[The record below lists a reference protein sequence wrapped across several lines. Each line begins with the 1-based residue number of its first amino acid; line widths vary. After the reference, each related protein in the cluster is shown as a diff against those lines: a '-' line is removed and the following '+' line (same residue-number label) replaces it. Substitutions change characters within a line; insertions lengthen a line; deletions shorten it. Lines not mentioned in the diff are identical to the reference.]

1 MHDGGVRRLPSIFH
15 VDLDAFYASVEQL
28 HKPSLRGKPVVVGGI
43 GNRGVVSTASYEA
56 RAFGVH
62 SALATGIAR
71 RRAPNAAYLIPR
83 FGAYQAYSERVMALM
98 HELSPLVEPL
108 SLDEAFIDI
117 SHLFEPLD
125 TESTHNATLKARRI
139 AGDLRE
145 RIKNETGLTASVGA
159 GTSKL
164 IAKIASDAE
173 KPDGLVVIE
182 PGTEQ
187 TWLDPLP
194 VRALW
199 GVGPATAERLR
210 KIGATTVA
218 ELRTLSLTELTTV
231 VGASY
236 GTTLYAIARGQDDRD
251 VSTDRE
257 MKSVSVEDTYAE
269 DLLDP
274 ATITAHMDELVTRLS
289 SRIRKAGRSGRT
301 ITIKVRGHDFTTVSR
316 SETTPNPTDD
326 PATIRAATH
335 RMLPGAVAAATQSVP
350 GIRLLGVGLT
360 GLAEWAQLDLFA
372 ADDELDTA
380 LDLWD
385 QTAEPPSAADA
396 GEFDMP
402 RGRIIQPEPKPE
414 AGPEP
419 KPEAGPESE
428 PKPKPAPE
436 PKSEAGHEPEPELE
450 PKPEPEPEPAPAPA
464 PQPEPEPDPDP
475 ADIATPVDT
484 VEGERS
490 PRQFGPLPPGTRGAV
505 EAAVGERRFLPGQ
518 DVAHDEFGGGWVQG
532 SGLGRVTVRFE
543 SPWTGPGRVKTVR
556 ADDPMLR
563 LVDAAAVAR
572 EALALLVEHTAD
584 PGVSIGLMTE
594 EPTKTEV
601 SDNELEDR
609 FELWYGDRLAGF
621 AAYRR
626 RAGATVFVHTEIQSE
641 FEGKGLGS
649 VLARRALD
657 ATVARG
663 EKIVPVCPF
672 ISSYLRKHP
681 DYDEHVEWP
690 AS

>member
-1 MHDGGVRRLPSIFH
+1 MAGRGGSSQPPHLSLPADVSGPVHDGDVRRLPSIFH

-83 FGAYQAYSERVMALM
+83 FGAYQAYSERVMAVM

-125 TESTHNATLKARRI
+125 IESTHNATLKARHI
-139 AGDLRE
+139 ADTLRT
-145 RIKNETGLTASVGA
+145 RIKDETGLTASVGA

-182 PGTEQ
+182 PGAEQ

-218 ELRTLSLTELTTV
+218 DLRTLSLTELTAV

-236 GTTLYAIARGQDDRD
+236 GTTLYAIARGRDDRD

-274 ATITAHMDELVTRLS
+274 ATITAHMDDLVTRLG

-316 SETTPNPTDD
+316 SETTANPTDD
-326 PATIRAATH
+326 PTAIRAATH
-335 RMLPGAVAAATQSVP
+335 RMLPGAVAAATQLVP
-350 GIRLLGVGLT
+350 GIRLLGVGLS
-360 GLAEWAQLDLFA
+360 GLAEWAQLDLFTA
-372 ADDELDTA
+372 AEDPEAALELWEQASEPAAPPAAEDT
-380 LDLWD
+380 D
-385 QTAEPPSAADA
+385 
-396 GEFDMP
+396 FDMP
-402 RGRIIQPEPKPE
+402 RGTVTTPASAPDQQPE
-414 AGPEP
+414 
-419 KPEAGPESE
+419 
-428 PKPKPAPE
+428 
-436 PKSEAGHEPEPELE
+436 
-450 PKPEPEPEPAPAPA
+450 
-464 PQPEPEPDPDP
+464 PDP
-475 ADIATPVDT
+475 ADITTPVTT

-505 EAAVGERRFLPGQ
+505 EAAVSERRFLPGQ
-518 DVAHDEFGGGWVQG
+518 DVAHDEFGSGWVQG

-543 SPWTGPGRVKTVR
+543 SPWSGRGRIKTVR
-556 ADDPMLR
+556 ADDPALH
-563 LVDAAAVAR
+563 LVDAATVAR
-572 EALALLVEHTAD
+572 EALA
-584 PGVSIGLMTE
+584 
-594 EPTKTEV
+594 
-601 SDNELEDR
+601 
-609 FELWYGDRLAGF
+609 RLAGTP
-621 AAYRR
+621 ADESDTEPGIKPDTEPD
-626 RAGATVFVHTEIQSE
+626 AGSDTELNAEPDTGSE
-641 FEGKGLGS
+641 TGPDAEPDAGS
-649 VLARRALD
+649 D
-657 ATVARG
+657 T
-663 EKIVPVCPF
+663 P
-672 ISSYLRKHP
+672 
-681 DYDEHVEWP
+681 
-690 AS
+690 

>member
-1 MHDGGVRRLPSIFH
+1 MRRLPSIFH

-98 HELSPLVEPL
+98 HDLSPLVEPL

-125 TESTHNATLKARRI
+125 GESTHNATLKARRI
-139 AGDLRE
+139 AGELRE

-182 PGTEQ
+182 PGAEQ
-187 TWLDPLP
+187 GWLDPLP

-210 KIGATTVA
+210 KIGAHTVA
-218 ELRTLSLTELTTV
+218 DLRTLSLTELTAV

-274 ATITAHMDELVTRLS
+274 ATITAHMDDLVTRLS

-335 RMLPGAVAAATQSVP
+335 RMLPGAVAAATQTVP
-350 GIRLLGVGLT
+350 GIRLLGVGLS

-385 QTAEPPSAADA
+385 QAAEAPASAADDD
-396 GEFDMP
+396 FDMP
-402 RGRIIQPEPKPE
+402 RGVLRDTADAAP
-414 AGPEP
+414 AGPD
-419 KPEAGPESE
+419 SE
-428 PKPKPAPE
+428 PGPDPVSDPA
-436 PKSEAGHEPEPELE
+436 A
-450 PKPEPEPEPAPAPA
+450 
-464 PQPEPEPDPDP
+464 DPDP
-475 ADIATPVDT
+475 ADITTPVDT

-490 PRQFGPLPPGTRGAV
+490 PRQFGPLPPGTRRAV
-505 EAAVGERRFLPGQ
+505 ETAAAERRFWPGQ
-518 DVAHDEFGGGWVQG
+518 DVAHDEFGSGWVQG

-543 SPWTGPGRVKTVR
+543 SPWTGPGRIKTVR
-556 ADDPMLR
+556 VDDPLLH
-563 LVDAAAVAR
+563 LVDAATVAR
-572 EALALLVEHTAD
+572 EALALLVEHTPD
-584 PGVSIGLMTE
+584 PGVSIGVMSD
-594 EPTKTEV
+594 EPTKPEV
-601 SDNELEDR
+601 VDNELEDR
-609 FELWYGDRLAGF
+609 FEVWLGDRLAGF

-626 RAGATVFVHTEIQSE
+626 RAGATVFVHTVIQPE
-641 FEGKGLGS
+641 FEGRGLGS
-649 VLARRALD
+649 VLARRALE

-663 EKIVPVCPF
+663 EKIIPVCPF
-672 ISSYLRKHP
+672 IAAYLRKHP

-690 AS
+690 AAPAGEH

>member
-1 MHDGGVRRLPSIFH
+1 MRRLPSIFH

-125 TESTHNATLKARRI
+125 SESTHSATLRARQI
-139 AGDLRE
+139 AAELRD
-145 RIKNETGLTASVGA
+145 RIKTETGLTASVGA

-199 GVGPATAERLR
+199 GVGPATADRLR

-218 ELRTLSLTELTTV
+218 ELRTLSRNELTAV

-236 GTTLYAIARGQDDRD
+236 GSTLYAIARGQDDRD
-251 VSTDRE
+251 ISTDRE

-274 ATITAHMDELVTRLS
+274 ATITAHMDDLVTRLG

-335 RMLPGAVAAATQSVP
+335 RMLPGAVAAATQTVP
-350 GIRLLGVGLT
+350 GVRLLGVGLS

-372 ADDELDTA
+372 ADDELETA
-380 LDLWD
+380 LDFWD
-385 QTAEPPSAADA
+385 QAAEPGPAADD
-396 GEFDMP
+396 GDFDMP
-402 RGRIIQPEPKPE
+402 RGTIIE
-414 AGPEP
+414 
-419 KPEAGPESE
+419 
-428 PKPKPAPE
+428 PAPE
-436 PKSEAGHEPEPELE
+436 TKSETQPEAETKPEPD
-450 PKPEPEPEPAPAPA
+450 PEPEPEPG
-464 PQPEPEPDPDP
+464 PDP
-475 ADIATPVDT
+475 ADVMTPVDT

-505 EAAVGERRFLPGQ
+505 ETAVSERRFLPGQ
-518 DVAHDEFGGGWVQG
+518 DVAHDEFGSGWVQG

-543 SPWTGPGRVKTVR
+543 SPWSEPGRIKTVW
-556 ADDPMLR
+556 ADDPALH

-572 EALALLVEHTAD
+572 EALAVLTDGDAD
-584 PGVSIGLMTE
+584 PDTD
-594 EPTKTEV
+594 P
-601 SDNELEDR
+601 DPDP
-609 FELWYGDRLAGF
+609 D
-621 AAYRR
+621 AA
-626 RAGATVFVHTEIQSE
+626 
-641 FEGKGLGS
+641 
-649 VLARRALD
+649 
-657 ATVARG
+657 
-663 EKIVPVCPF
+663 
-672 ISSYLRKHP
+672 
-681 DYDEHVEWP
+681 P
-690 AS
+690 A

>member
-1 MHDGGVRRLPSIFH
+1 MGGVRRLPSIFH

-125 TESTHNATLKARRI
+125 SESTHNATLKARRI
-139 AGDLRE
+139 AGELRD

-173 KPDGLVVIE
+173 KPDGLVVVE
-182 PGTEQ
+182 PGAEQ
-187 TWLDPLP
+187 AWLDPLP

-210 KIGATTVA
+210 KIGAHTVA
-218 ELRTLSLTELTTV
+218 DLRTLSLTELTAV

-236 GTTLYAIARGQDDRD
+236 GTTLHAIARGQDDRD

-274 ATITAHMDELVTRLS
+274 ATITAHMDDLVTRLS

-301 ITIKVRGHDFTTVSR
+301 ISIKVRGHDFTTVSR

-335 RMLPGAVAAATQSVP
+335 RMLPGAVAAATQTVP
-350 GIRLLGVGLT
+350 GIRLLGVGLS

-385 QTAEPPSAADA
+385 QAAEPPAAA
-396 GEFDMP
+396 GDDDFDMP
-402 RGRIIQPEPKPE
+402 RGVLTR
-414 AGPEP
+414 
-419 KPEAGPESE
+419 
-428 PKPKPAPE
+428 
-436 PKSEAGHEPEPELE
+436 
-450 PKPEPEPEPAPAPA
+450 
-464 PQPEPEPDPDP
+464 PQP
-475 ADIATPVDT
+475 ATRVG
-484 VEGERS
+484 VGR
-490 PRQFGPLPPGTRGAV
+490 RGAG
-505 EAAVGERRFLPGQ
+505 AADPIPRRSNTPTPPTSPPPSHGRGRALAAPVRPAAARDARRGR
-518 DVAHDEFGGGWVQG
+518 DGGRPSAASCPARTSPTTSSAAAG
-532 SGLGRVTVRFE
+532 SRAAAWDG
-543 SPWTGPGRVKTVR
+543 SPCASRARGPGRAYQDR
-556 ADDPMLR
+556 AGR
-563 LVDAAAVAR
+563 RSAAPPRRRRRPSPAR
-572 EALALLVEHTAD
+572 PSTLLVGAARPD
-584 PGVSIGLMTE
+584 PGVSIGSMTD
-594 EPTKTEV
+594 EPTVRADRPRSSTTNSKTV
-601 SDNELEDR
+601 SSSGTATSSR
-609 FELWYGDRLAGF
+609 ASPPTG
-621 AAYRR
+621 AAPGGR
-626 RAGATVFVHTEIQSE
+626 
-641 FEGKGLGS
+641 
-649 VLARRALD
+649 
-657 ATVARG
+657 
-663 EKIVPVCPF
+663 
-672 ISSYLRKHP
+672 SSCTP
-681 DYDEHVEWP
+681 
-690 AS
+690 

>member
-1 MHDGGVRRLPSIFH
+1 MRRLPSIFH

-98 HELSPLVEPL
+98 HDLSPLVEPL

-125 TESTHNATLKARRI
+125 GESTHNATLKARRI
-139 AGDLRE
+139 AGELRE

-182 PGTEQ
+182 PGAEQ
-187 TWLDPLP
+187 GWLDPLP

-210 KIGATTVA
+210 KIGAHTVA
-218 ELRTLSLTELTTV
+218 DLRTLSLTELTAV

-274 ATITAHMDELVTRLS
+274 ATITAHMDDLVTRLS

-301 ITIKVRGHDFTTVSR
+301 ISIKVRGHDFTTVSR

-335 RMLPGAVAAATQSVP
+335 RMLPGAVAAATQTVP
-350 GIRLLGVGLT
+350 GIRLLGVGLS

-385 QTAEPPSAADA
+385 QAAEAPASAADDD
-396 GEFDMP
+396 FDMP
-402 RGRIIQPEPKPE
+402 RGVLRDTADAAP
-414 AGPEP
+414 AGP
-419 KPEAGPESE
+419 GSE
-428 PKPKPAPE
+428 PGPDPVSDPA
-436 PKSEAGHEPEPELE
+436 A
-450 PKPEPEPEPAPAPA
+450 
-464 PQPEPEPDPDP
+464 DPDP
-475 ADIATPVDT
+475 ADITTPVDT

-490 PRQFGPLPPGTRGAV
+490 PRQFGPLPPGTRRAV
-505 EAAVGERRFLPGQ
+505 ETAAAERRFWPGQ
-518 DVAHDEFGGGWVQG
+518 DVAHDEFGSGWVQG

-556 ADDPMLR
+556 VDDPRLH
-563 LVDAAAVAR
+563 LVDAATVAR
-572 EALALLVEHTAD
+572 EALALLVEHTPD
-584 PGVSIGLMTE
+584 PGVSIGVMTD
-594 EPTKTEV
+594 EPTLVDGAVQPEV
-601 SDNELEDR
+601 VDNELEDR
-609 FELWYGDRLAGF
+609 FELWRGDRLAGF

-626 RAGATVFVHTEIQSE
+626 RDGGTVFVHTVIEPE

-649 VLARRALD
+649 VLARHSLD

-663 EKIVPVCPF
+663 EKIIPVCPF
-672 ISSYLRKHP
+672 ISAYLRKHP
-681 DYDEHVEWP
+681 EYDEHVQWP
-690 AS
+690 AAPAGEH

>member
-1 MHDGGVRRLPSIFH
+1 MRRLPSIFH

-125 TESTHNATLKARRI
+125 SESTHSATLRAQQI
-139 AGDLRE
+139 AAELRD
-145 RIKNETGLTASVGA
+145 RIKTETGLTASVGA

-199 GVGPATAERLR
+199 GVGPATADRLR

-218 ELRTLSLTELTTV
+218 ELRTLSRNELTAV

-236 GTTLYAIARGQDDRD
+236 GGTLYAIARGQDDRD
-251 VSTDRE
+251 ISTDRE

-274 ATITAHMDELVTRLS
+274 ATITAHMDDLVTRLG

-335 RMLPGAVAAATQSVP
+335 RMLPGAVAAATQTVP
-350 GIRLLGVGLT
+350 GVRLLGVGLS

-372 ADDELDTA
+372 ADDELETA
-380 LDLWD
+380 LDFWD
-385 QTAEPPSAADA
+385 QAAEPGPAAED
-396 GEFDMP
+396 GDFDMP
-402 RGRIIQPEPKPE
+402 RGTVIEP
-414 AGPEP
+414 G
-419 KPEAGPESE
+419 
-428 PKPKPAPE
+428 
-436 PKSEAGHEPEPELE
+436 
-450 PKPEPEPEPAPAPA
+450 
-464 PQPEPEPDPDP
+464 PEPEPDPESESESESEPAPEPDPGPDP
-475 ADIATPVDT
+475 ADVTTPVDT

-505 EAAVGERRFLPGQ
+505 ETAVSERRFLPGQ
-518 DVAHDEFGGGWVQG
+518 DVAHDEFGSGWVQG

-543 SPWTGPGRVKTVR
+543 RPWTEPGRIKTVW
-556 ADDPMLR
+556 ASDPALH

-572 EALALLVEHTAD
+572 EALALLAEA
-584 PGVSIGLMTE
+584 
-594 EPTKTEV
+594 
-601 SDNELEDR
+601 
-609 FELWYGDRLAGF
+609 
-621 AAYRR
+621 
-626 RAGATVFVHTEIQSE
+626 
-641 FEGKGLGS
+641 
-649 VLARRALD
+649 
-657 ATVARG
+657 
-663 EKIVPVCPF
+663 
-672 ISSYLRKHP
+672 HP
-681 DYDEHVEWP
+681 DP
-690 AS
+690 QR

>member
-1 MHDGGVRRLPSIFH
+1 MRSLPSILH

-83 FGAYQAYSERVMALM
+83 FGAYQVYSERVMALM

-117 SHLFEPLD
+117 SHLMEPID
-125 TESTHNATLKARRI
+125 RQSSRNATLKARQV
-139 AGDLRE
+139 ADDLRT
-145 RIKNETGLTASVGA
+145 RIKDETGLTASIGA
-159 GTSKL
+159 GSSKL

-173 KPDGLVVIE
+173 KPDGLVIIE

-218 ELRTLSLTELTTV
+218 ELRTLSHAELTAA

-236 GTTLYAIARGQDDRD
+236 GATLYAIARGQDDRD

-257 MKSVSVEDTYAE
+257 LKSVSVEDTFAE

-274 ATITAHMDELVTRLS
+274 ATITSHMDDLVTRLG

-326 PATIRAATH
+326 PAAIRAATH
-335 RMLPGAVAAATQSVP
+335 RMLPGAVAAATQLTP
-350 GIRLLGVGLT
+350 GVRLLGVGLT
-360 GLAEWAQLDLFA
+360 GLAEWAQLDLFSTEE
-372 ADDELDTA
+372 DDDTLDF
-380 LDLWD
+380 WD
-385 QTAEPPSAADA
+385 RDAETGPGDSD
-396 GEFDMP
+396 EDFDMP
-402 RGRIIQPEPKPE
+402 RGVVE
-414 AGPEP
+414 GPV
-419 KPEAGPESE
+419 
-428 PKPKPAPE
+428 
-436 PKSEAGHEPEPELE
+436 
-450 PKPEPEPEPAPAPA
+450 APAAPAAPTAPAAPDPDPQPTQDPA
-464 PQPEPEPDPDP
+464 PQPDP
-475 ADIATPVDT
+475 ADITTPVPT

-505 EAAVGERRFLPGQ
+505 ETAQGERRFLPGQ

-543 SPWTGPGRVKTVR
+543 RPWTGSGRIKTLR
-556 ADDPMLR
+556 SDDPALR
-563 LVDAAAVAR
+563 LADAADVAR
-572 EALALLVEHTAD
+572 EALELLAGRGPD
-584 PGVSIGLMTE
+584 DGISIGDMTD

-601 SDNELEDR
+601 VDNELEDR
-609 FELWYGDRLAGF
+609 FEIWHGDRLAGF

-626 RAGATVFVHTEIQSE
+626 RDDATVFVHTQIEPE
-641 FEGKGLGS
+641 FEGKGLAS

-657 ATVARG
+657 ETVARG
-663 EKIVPVCPF
+663 QAIIPVCPF
-672 ISSYLRKHP
+672 IAAYLRKHP
-681 DYDEHVEWP
+681 EYEEHVRWP
-690 AS
+690 AADSPAGDRSGEH

>member
-1 MHDGGVRRLPSIFH
+1 VRRLPSIFH

-125 TESTHNATLKARRI
+125 GESTHNATLKARHI
-139 AGDLRE
+139 AGELRD
-145 RIKNETGLTASVGA
+145 RIKKETGLTASVGA

-173 KPDGLVVIE
+173 KPDGLVVVE
-182 PGTEQ
+182 PGAEQ
-187 TWLDPLP
+187 GWLDPLP

-210 KIGATTVA
+210 KIGAHTVA
-218 ELRTLSLTELTTV
+218 DLRTLSLTELTAV

-257 MKSVSVEDTYAE
+257 MKSVSVEDTFAE

-274 ATITAHMDELVTRLS
+274 ATITAHMDDLVTRLG

-301 ITIKVRGHDFTTVSR
+301 ISIKVRGHDFTTVSR

-335 RMLPGAVAAATQSVP
+335 RMLPGAVAAATQTVP
-350 GIRLLGVGLT
+350 GIRLLGVGLS

-372 ADDELDTA
+372 ADDEFDTA

-385 QTAEPPSAADA
+385 QAAEPPAAVADDD
-396 GEFDMP
+396 FDMP
-402 RGRIIQPEPKPE
+402 RGVLTRPQPEVP
-414 AGPEP
+414 A
-419 KPEAGPESE
+419 ESAAE
-428 PKPKPAPE
+428 
-436 PKSEAGHEPEPELE
+436 EPEPADAM
-450 PKPEPEPEPAPAPA
+450 PEPAPAP
-464 PQPEPEPDPDP
+464 DPTPADPMPGPKTDP
-475 ADIATPVDT
+475 ADITTPVDT

-490 PRQFGPLPPGTRGAV
+490 PRQFGPLPPGTRRAV
-505 EAAVGERRFLPGQ
+505 EAAAAERRFWPGQ
-518 DVAHDEFGGGWVQG
+518 DVAHEEFGSGWVQG

-556 ADDPMLR
+556 VDDPRLH

-572 EALALLVEHTAD
+572 EALALLVGHTPD
-584 PGVSIGLMTE
+584 TGVSIGVMTD
-594 EPTKTEV
+594 EPTLVDEAAQPEV
-601 SDNELEDR
+601 VDNELEDR
-609 FELWYGDRLAGF
+609 FELWHDGRLAGF

-626 RAGATVFVHTEIQSE
+626 RAGGTVFVHTVIEPE

-649 VLARRALD
+649 ILARRSLD

-663 EKIVPVCPF
+663 EKIIPVCPF
-672 ISSYLRKHP
+672 ISAYLRKHP
-681 DYDEHVEWP
+681 DYDEHVQWP
-690 AS
+690 A

>member
-1 MHDGGVRRLPSIFH
+1 VHDGDVRRLPSIFH

-83 FGAYQAYSERVMALM
+83 FGAYQAYSERVMAVM

-125 TESTHNATLKARRI
+125 TESTRSATLRARRI
-139 AGDLRE
+139 AEDLRD
-145 RIKNETGLTASVGA
+145 RIKTETGLTASVGA

-173 KPDGLVVIE
+173 KPAGLVVIE

-199 GVGPATAERLR
+199 GVGPATADRLR

-218 ELRTLSLTELTTV
+218 ELRTLSRNELTAV
-231 VGASY
+231 VGASS
-236 GTTLYAIARGQDDRD
+236 GANLYAIARGQDDRD
-251 VSTDRE
+251 ISTDRE
-257 MKSVSVEDTYAE
+257 LKSVSVEDTYAE

-274 ATITAHMDELVTRLS
+274 ATITAHMDDLVTRLS

-335 RMLPGAVAAATQSVP
+335 RMLPGAVAAATQTVP
-350 GIRLLGVGLT
+350 GVRLLGVGLT

-372 ADDELDTA
+372 ADDELETA
-380 LDLWD
+380 LDFWD
-385 QTAEPPSAADA
+385 QATEPQPTADD

-402 RGRIIQPEPKPE
+402 RGVLTQ
-414 AGPEP
+414 
-419 KPEAGPESE
+419 
-428 PKPKPAPE
+428 
-436 PKSEAGHEPEPELE
+436 
-450 PKPEPEPEPAPAPA
+450 EPANADAAPA
-464 PQPEPEPDPDP
+464 GATDGAFTDSAATADAAPDAATPPAADGPDP
-475 ADIATPVDT
+475 ADVTTPVAT

-505 EAAVGERRFLPGQ
+505 ETAVSERRFLPGQ
-518 DVAHDEFGGGWVQG
+518 DVAHDEFGSGWVQG

-543 SPWTGPGRVKTVR
+543 RPWSEPGRIKTVR
-556 ADDPMLR
+556 ADDPLLH
-563 LVDAAAVAR
+563 LVDAATVAR
-572 EALALLVEHTAD
+572 EALALLTDDDAEAD
-584 PGVSIGLMTE
+584 ASTDADNDPDADRDTKSDAVPGND
-594 EPTKTEV
+594 P
-601 SDNELEDR
+601 DND
-609 FELWYGDRLAGF
+609 
-621 AAYRR
+621 
-626 RAGATVFVHTEIQSE
+626 
-641 FEGKGLGS
+641 
-649 VLARRALD
+649 
-657 ATVARG
+657 
-663 EKIVPVCPF
+663 
-672 ISSYLRKHP
+672 P
-681 DYDEHVEWP
+681 DDDP
-690 AS
+690 A

>member
-1 MHDGGVRRLPSIFH
+1 VRRLPSIFH

-125 TESTHNATLKARRI
+125 SESTQNATLKARRI
-139 AGDLRE
+139 ADELRD

-173 KPDGLVVIE
+173 KPDGLVVVE
-182 PGTEQ
+182 PGAEQ
-187 TWLDPLP
+187 GWLDPLP

-210 KIGATTVA
+210 KIGAHTVA
-218 ELRTLSLTELTTV
+218 DLRTLSLTELTAV

-236 GTTLYAIARGQDDRD
+236 GTTLHAIARGQDDRD

-274 ATITAHMDELVTRLS
+274 ATITAHMDDLVTRLG

-301 ITIKVRGHDFTTVSR
+301 ISIKVRGHDFTTVSR

-335 RMLPGAVAAATQSVP
+335 RMLPGAVAAATQTVP
-350 GIRLLGVGLT
+350 GIRLLGVGLS

-385 QTAEPPSAADA
+385 QAAEPPAAAADDD
-396 GEFDMP
+396 FDMP
-402 RGRIIQPEPKPE
+402 RGVLTRPQPAIPSESAAEEPASANPIL
-414 AGPEP
+414 A
-419 KPEAGPESE
+419 PESDT
-428 PKPKPAPE
+428 A
-436 PKSEAGHEPEPELE
+436 
-450 PKPEPEPEPAPAPA
+450 
-464 PQPEPEPDPDP
+464 DP
-475 ADIATPVDT
+475 ADITTPVDT

-490 PRQFGPLPPGTRGAV
+490 PRQFGPLPPGTRRAV
-505 EAAVGERRFLPGQ
+505 ETAAAERRFWPGQ
-518 DVAHDEFGGGWVQG
+518 DVAHDEFGSGWVQG

-543 SPWTGPGRVKTVR
+543 SPWTGPGRIKTVR
-556 ADDPMLR
+556 VDDPR
-563 LVDAAAVAR
+563 LHLVEAATVAR
-572 EALALLVEHTAD
+572 EALDLLVEHTPD
-584 PGVSIGLMTE
+584 PGVSIGVMTD
-594 EPTKTEV
+594 EPTPGDEAGQTEV
-601 SDNELEDR
+601 VDNELEDR
-609 FELWYGDRLAGF
+609 FELWHGDQLAGF

-626 RAGATVFVHTEIQSE
+626 RAGGTVFVHTVIEPE

-649 VLARRALD
+649 ILARRSLD

-663 EKIVPVCPF
+663 EKIIPVCPF
-672 ISSYLRKHP
+672 ISAYLRKHP
-681 DYDEHVEWP
+681 DYDEHVQWP
-690 AS
+690 AP

>member
-125 TESTHNATLKARRI
+125 SESTHSATLRARQI
-139 AGDLRE
+139 AAELRD
-145 RIKNETGLTASVGA
+145 RIKTETGLTASVGA

-199 GVGPATAERLR
+199 GVGPATADRLR

-218 ELRTLSLTELTTV
+218 ELRTLSRNELTAV

-236 GTTLYAIARGQDDRD
+236 GSTLYAIARGQDDRD
-251 VSTDRE
+251 ISTDRE

-274 ATITAHMDELVTRLS
+274 ATITAHMDDLVTRLG

-335 RMLPGAVAAATQSVP
+335 RMLPGAVAAATQTVP
-350 GIRLLGVGLT
+350 GVRLLGVGLS

-372 ADDELDTA
+372 ADDELETA
-380 LDLWD
+380 LDFWD
-385 QTAEPPSAADA
+385 QAAEPGPAADD
-396 GEFDMP
+396 GDFDMP
-402 RGRIIQPEPKPE
+402 RGTIIE
-414 AGPEP
+414 
-419 KPEAGPESE
+419 
-428 PKPKPAPE
+428 PAPE
-436 PKSEAGHEPEPELE
+436 TKSETQPEAETKPEPD
-450 PKPEPEPEPAPAPA
+450 PEPEPEPG
-464 PQPEPEPDPDP
+464 PDP
-475 ADIATPVDT
+475 ADVMTPVDT

-505 EAAVGERRFLPGQ
+505 ETAVSERRFLPGQ
-518 DVAHDEFGGGWVQG
+518 DVAHDEFGSGWVQG

-543 SPWTGPGRVKTVR
+543 SPWSEPGRIKTVW
-556 ADDPMLR
+556 ADDPALH

-572 EALALLVEHTAD
+572 EALAVLTDGDAD
-584 PGVSIGLMTE
+584 PDTD
-594 EPTKTEV
+594 P
-601 SDNELEDR
+601 DPDP
-609 FELWYGDRLAGF
+609 D
-621 AAYRR
+621 AA
-626 RAGATVFVHTEIQSE
+626 
-641 FEGKGLGS
+641 
-649 VLARRALD
+649 
-657 ATVARG
+657 
-663 EKIVPVCPF
+663 
-672 ISSYLRKHP
+672 
-681 DYDEHVEWP
+681 P
-690 AS
+690 A